1 MTLQEFQQKY
11 TGKFV
16 DFDGAFGPQCVDLM
30 NQYCVDVLGI
40 TNPIQVLPGGTAFE
54 IYNNYSGTQ
63 FTKLANTPTGVP
75 TPGDI
80 VFWSTAWG
88 NGAGH
93 VAIFVSGDAN
103 NFTSFEQN
111 DITSADPNGSCQTLS
126 HNYTDVVGWL
136 HFKSVPVNTGTTYKG
151 IDYTNIPSV
160 KVCIDIFDA
169 VVNQHQYVPVA
180 DVNAIAAD
188 LGLPSG
194 SNKDAIVS
202 AINKIKADSATKDTT
217 IANLNKQIP
226 DLEAQVNTLTNQ
238 VTSLQQQLATAQE
251 AQNDPN
257 SGLAYKDLYNQ
268 AESNLISAR
277 QTLIQKETE
286 YNQSVAQL
294 KNTSATTIPLPQLWK
309 ILLARQFGL
318 S

>member
-136 HFKSVPVNTGTTYKG
+136 HFKSVPVNTVTTYKG
-151 IDYTNIPSV
+151 IDYPNITTV
-160 KVCIDIFDA
+160 KACIDIFDA
-169 VVNQHQYVPVA
+169 VVNQ
-180 DVNAIAAD
+180 
-188 LGLPSG
+188 
-194 SNKDAIVS
+194 
-202 AINKIKADSATKDTT
+202 
-217 IANLNKQIP
+217 
-226 DLEAQVNTLTNQ
+226 
-238 VTSLQQQLATAQE
+238 LQ
-251 AQNDPN
+251 
-257 SGLAYKDLYNQ
+257 
-268 AESNLISAR
+268 
-277 QTLIQKETE
+277 
-286 YNQSVAQL
+286 
-294 KNTSATTIPLPQLWK
+294 
-309 ILLARQFGL
+309 
-318 S
+318 